1 MANSVAYE
9 WPITGA
15 VAPTAAQSRT
25 HQMISAVVTGDGA
38 TTTVTITHNWNI
50 PTVQVNNG
58 PYTGPMPEVYF
69 ESLLAAG
76 YTAAPLITNVNK
88 TANAVTLTVTAF
100 TGAGLRVRLKRPYSA
115 EL

>member
-1 MANSVAYE
+1 MANTVAYE
-9 WPITGA
+9 WPVVGA
-15 VAPTAAQSRT
+15 TAPTAAQSRRYNT
-25 HQMISAVVTGDGA
+25 VSAIVTGDGA
-38 TTTVTITHNWNI
+38 TTTVVITHNWGV
-50 PTVQVNNG
+50 PTVQVNGG
-58 PYTGPMPEVYF
+58 PYTGPFPEIYF

-100 TGAGLRVRLKRPYSA
+100 TGAGLRVRLKRPTSL